1 MGPATL
7 PDGRHFHVRVLWNL
21 KEGGSFLL
29 RGGENAAGRE
39 EFVQERKLCAMG
51 FGTFRTVADESCNRR
66 DSRCRTLFMDSTP
79 APMTILRN
87 YLLSMYC

>member
-7 PDGRHFHVRVLWNL
+7 RDGRHFHVRVLWNL

-66 DSRCRTLFMDSTP
+66 DSQARIHVT
-79 APMTILRN
+79 
-87 YLLSMYC
+87 